1 MRNRILLLVLLAFF
15 TACDYQS
22 FTATELE
29 KPKVAVSSFFSPDS
43 IIRVKVTPV
52 VDAFTD
58 LSETLDV
65 KEVKVTNLKTGQV
78 VYLEKEDSSES
89 VYTSAQLI
97 PALGDVFKLEV
108 QTSASDEPIVAVDS
122 ISAMV
127 VPFQIADTWVV
138 VTDKS
143 SGNNTAVGI
152 RRNVNIRFMPIND
165 EEPVFLELLAF
176 VTEYSDFSSMHESS
190 ERQSSLKTSTSFITL
205 EDYYPSVTAMDALY
219 PHSLLFKCPV
229 SDDSLTVN
237 FSYSTSMSFSSKGI
251 SGFAHD
257 LRIELRQVSYA
268 YYKYTTA
275 WAKQENAMIGDILY
289 GGAPPVLIPSN
300 VENGTGVFAGYN
312 ATEYKIFLDEYVYN
326 PEHPN

>member
-1 MRNRILLLVLLAFF
+1 MRNRILFSVLLALF
-15 TACDYQS
+15 TACNYQS
-22 FTATELE
+22 FTATESE
-29 KPKVAVSSFFSPDS
+29 EPKVAVSSFFSPDS
-43 IIRVKVTPV
+43 VLRVKVTPV

-58 LSETLDV
+58 SSKTLDV
-65 KEVKVTNLKTGQV
+65 KEVKVTNQKTGQV

-122 ISAMV
+122 ISAKV

-138 VTDKS
+138 VIDKS
-143 SGNNTAVGI
+143 SGNNTRVGI
-152 RRNVNIRFMPIND
+152 RRNVNIRFMPVNN
-165 EEPVFLELLAF
+165 EEPVYLELLAF
-176 VTEYSDFSSMHESS
+176 VKEYSDFYSMHESS
-190 ERQSSLKTSTSFITL
+190 EWQSALKTSTSFITL

-237 FSYSTSMSFSSKGI
+237 FSYSTGMSFRSGGI
-251 SGFAHD
+251 SANAHD

-268 YYKYTTA
+268 YYKYMTA
-275 WAKQENAMIGDILY
+275 LLKQENALMGDILY
-289 GGAPPVLIPSN
+289 GGAPPVMVPTNI
-300 VENGTGVFAGYN
+300 ENGTGVFAGYS
-312 ATEYKIFLDEYVYN
+312 TSECRTFIEKYVYQR
-326 PEHPN
+326 HH

>member
-1 MRNRILLLVLLAFF
+1 MENKIIILLFLVLF

-43 IIRVKVTPV
+43 VLRVKVTPV
-52 VDAFTD
+52 ADAFTD
-58 LSETLDV
+58 SSKTLDV
-65 KEVKVTNLKTGQV
+65 KEVKVTNQKTGQV

-108 QTSASDEPIVAVDS
+108 QTSASAEPIVAVDS

-127 VPFQIADTWVV
+127 VPFQIADIWVV

-152 RRNVNIRFMPIND
+152 RRNVNIRFMPVND
-165 EEPVFLELLAF
+165 EEPVYLELLAF
-176 VTEYSDFSSMHESS
+176 VTEYSDFSSMYKSS
-190 ERQSSLKTSTSFITL
+190 ERQSALKTSTSFITL

-237 FSYSTSMSFSSKGI
+237 FSYSTSMSFSSEGI

-257 LRIELRQVSYA
+257 LRIELRQVSFA
-268 YYKYTTA
+268 YYKYMTA
-275 WAKQENAMIGDILY
+275 LLKQENALMGDILY
-289 GGAPPVLIPSN
+289 GGAPPVMIPTN
-300 VENGTGVFAGYN
+300 IENGTGVFAGYN
-312 ATEYKIFLDEYVYN
+312 ATEYKTYIDEYLYKMKN
-326 PEHPN
+326 